1 MTGKSAVNRRADN
14 GDGEPPWTEVIV
26 SNTISVMTIL
36 ESPHNGKHDDAV
48 PAYFDIIL
56 INQFIIK
63 LLFWLRKNTKIQAS
77 SEDRSYP
84 DSFIPSRTHWI
95 TGTAQQV
102 RTRPGNSQSLD
113 RLLYIYSSRSVQ
125 HLALLAIPYNLLVW
139 WRVLI
144 R

>member
-63 LLFWLRKNTKIQAS
+63 LLF
-77 SEDRSYP
+77 
-84 DSFIPSRTHWI
+84 
-95 TGTAQQV
+95 
-102 RTRPGNSQSLD
+102 
-113 RLLYIYSSRSVQ
+113 
-125 HLALLAIPYNLLVW
+125 
-139 WRVLI
+139 
-144 R
+144 